1 MRSQPSPAIGSSL
14 YGADLREFIA
24 GYEQYFGSAWKTCV
38 YALTHGGRYPTDH
51 AMESLAPFDRA
62 VMSILEREPTIPVG
76 TDADDLLEHR
86 VVICMNDL
94 GRLHLRPLTQER
106 PRYGEEDRWINIGTV
121 QLKPAHFASIERLVS
136 EHEQKDALALARFR
150 TAMAKVDAQGELPA
164 VLDGVI
170 DHVEHVESVCFF
182 SRDRFFALIDRYVN
196 LIDTKGKEG
205 FLPRLRDKPL
215 AEWTDEELTI
225 VAGLHALFLSG
236 RSVRFEEFNGLELDA
251 QAIVAKLQSL
261 YGMYGRVGVEEE
273 LAVDAD
279 LFDLARAIRR
289 QTLQAVGKPWL
300 RYRWIYGLN
309 FQKKESVHPDQ
320 KSSESPEAYL
330 AEFSSDHG
338 QWVGAQA
345 HESLPEHLF
354 FTQLSTAALGRD
366 IAGVPF
372 DIEGSAAS
380 GWVEYLIERIV
391 ASAVVAT
398 QSDYGMSSSLRDI
411 SLLVQQDDA
420 RLSEVIHGFTP
431 ANFYTCFVTK
441 NFSGRLDKPVADTVA
456 ASVQKRMMFNR
467 WHFIPGNMERTEI
480 SDSRHWYYPPLIPD
494 IAVHSD
500 IHRAA
505 HNRAMVKFSIR
516 APGPDMSRPPLSIS
530 GRPYRGFYDVRV
542 VRMSGDRPFTPEEM
556 LRTRRRT
563 LWLESIYAV
572 LIHHLQ
578 RYDVVPFQVRGF
590 EAGQYAD
597 IAAI

>member
-1 MRSQPSPAIGSSL
+1 MAHRIAI
-14 YGADLREFIA
+14 Y
-24 GYEQYFGSAWKTCV
+24 
-38 YALTHGGRYPTDH
+38 
-51 AMESLAPFDRA
+51 
-62 VMSILEREPTIPVG
+62 
-76 TDADDLLEHR
+76 
-86 VVICMNDL
+86 MNDL

-106 PRYGEEDRWINIGTV
+106 PRYGEEDRWIDIGTF
-121 QLKPAHFASIERLVS
+121 QLEPAHFASIERLVL
-136 EHEQKDALALARFR
+136 EHGRRDAQALARIR
-150 TAMAKVDAQGELPA
+150 TAMAKVDAQGEVADL
-164 VLDGVI
+164 LEGVI
-170 DHVEHVESVCFF
+170 DHVAHVESVCFF

-205 FLPRLRDKPL
+205 FLPRLRSRPWV
-215 AEWTDEELTI
+215 EWTDEELTI

-236 RSVRFEEFNGLELDA
+236 RSVRFEEFNGLAMDA
-251 QAIVAKLQSL
+251 QALVAKLESL
-261 YGMYGRVGVEEE
+261 HDMYERMGAKEE

-279 LFDLARAIRR
+279 LFDLARAVRR

-320 KSSESPEAYL
+320 NSSEAPLAHL
-330 AEFSSDHG
+330 AEFSSNFEK
-338 QWVGAQA
+338 WVGSRADAVQ
-345 HESLPEHLF
+345 PEHLF
-354 FTQLSTAALGRD
+354 FTQLGAAALSRD

-372 DIEGSAAS
+372 DVTGSAAG

-398 QSDYGMSSSLRDI
+398 GSDYGMSSSLRDI

-420 RLSEVIHGFTP
+420 LLSEAIHGFTP
-431 ANFYTCFVTK
+431 ANFYTCFVSK
-441 NFSGRLDKPVADTVA
+441 DFSGRLEKPVADTIA
-456 ASVQKRMMFNR
+456 TSVQKRMMFNR
-467 WHFIPGNMERTEI
+467 WHFIPGNLERSDI

-542 VRMSGDRPFTPEEM
+542 VRMSGDRPYAPEEM

-563 LWLESIYAV
+563 LWLESVYAV
-572 LIHHLQ
+572 LIYHLQ
-578 RYDVVPFQVRGF
+578 RFNAAPFQISGF
-590 EAGQYAD
+590 EVGRYFD